1 MQINIIYSTKR
12 KMTSYSKNTVSIKPT
27 NVLSAVKSSSNYASH
42 RIYHD
47 LSVFHENEVQSILAL
62 FLTKPDLYKD
72 YRNQKDRQ
80 GYFFEK
86 FRKFAGDYYNFSDD
100 DESIYFTST
109 RKNMAGEIDICGGSG
124 SKSGSYSRY
133 FKTRHNRGEEH
144 RCAKIDAFAKKY
156 GATFE
161 LGRDPRLF
169 IGVTEIWNKLDNV
182 GDILKSS
189 KWADIEDRAYD
200 DASFETPI
208 PPKLEKHLVPF
219 PIRNRAMQKLRNQRR
234 SYVPMS
240 SVAEPVQEEE
250 KVPIQVRSGPF
261 VSLTDE
267 ELNDW

>member
-1 MQINIIYSTKR
+1 
-12 KMTSYSKNTVSIKPT
+12 MTTTAKYTVSIQNASQKICT
-27 NVLSAVKSSSNYASH
+27 NLSAF
-42 RIYHD
+42 HD
-47 LSVFHENEVQSILAL
+47 NEVQSILAL
-62 FLTKPDLYKD
+62 FLTKPELYKD

-86 FRKFAGDYYNFSDD
+86 FRKFAENYYNFSDD

-109 RKNMAGEIDICGGSG
+109 RKNMAGEVDICGGSG

-133 FKTRHNRGEEH
+133 FKTRYNRGEEH

-189 KWADIEDRAYD
+189 KWADIEDRTYD
-200 DASFETPI
+200 DVSFETPI

-234 SYVPMS
+234 SYVPTS
-240 SVAEPVQEEE
+240 SVAVVSDEENEPVQE
-250 KVPIQVRSGPF
+250 KKALIQVRSGPF